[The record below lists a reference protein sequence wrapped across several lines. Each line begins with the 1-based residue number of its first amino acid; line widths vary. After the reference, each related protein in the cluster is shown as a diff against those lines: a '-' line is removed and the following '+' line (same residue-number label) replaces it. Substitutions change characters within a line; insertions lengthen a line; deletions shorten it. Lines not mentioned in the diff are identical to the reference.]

1 MIDYLVQYNIWYKY
15 QSGFTTKH
23 LTDLYLSYL
32 NKKISK
38 GFDNG
43 LFNGMILKD
52 LQKAF
57 DTINHNILLQKLKTT
72 GFHDNTVNWFHSY
85 MTDQAFLVS
94 IGNKYL
100 SILKISSG
108 VPQGHFL
115 VLCFFWYTSM
125 IWSKLCHQIYYYMP
139 GFELT
144 FQSYIV
150 KNSFKISLVLVS
162 PECAPWLGLR
172 DRNCIFQSKLRY
184 LVKAT

>member
-1 MIDYLVQYNIWYKY
+1 M
-15 QSGFTTKH
+15 
-23 LTDLYLSYL
+23 TDLYLSYL

-115 VLCFFWYTSM
+115 VLCFF
-125 IWSKLCHQIYYYMP
+125 
-139 GFELT
+139 
-144 FQSYIV
+144 
-150 KNSFKISLVLVS
+150 
-162 PECAPWLGLR
+162 
-172 DRNCIFQSKLRY
+172 
-184 LVKAT
+184 